1 MAPSIAN
8 MSETSSFG
16 TYPVKSLPH
25 ETYGKVVVERHRGLR
40 LLLRYWIHVA
50 ATGFSVLLAT
60 LNFRDVAL
68 MGSEYPETNVVLNL
82 FQFTAKA
89 HELLILGSLSLVLL
103 DLVRRRLTQDS
114 GVPLGYVLSPALFND
129 LGWLTS
135 RHFWSCLNAS
145 ISTLPFVVFVLV
157 AIALANLSGPLS
169 AITVVPRLGWTDAR
183 LSNINPEFWNSTADE
198 IWPST
203 IPSIDLPP
211 LCSGSAADQTILC
224 PQGQLNSV
232 LVGVTP
238 DVGNGMSCTT
248 LGQNVECN
256 TTTSNALLA
265 IKRQITVQYDIL
277 SQSVYTTTP
286 TAVVYEN
293 LAARYALGL
302 ARHSNVT
309 DAVRVDATQTQ
320 LLQAV
325 FVGDGQMYKPLVN
338 TTCQEL
344 SYSDIFDLT
353 QQNAISANWSKPF
366 VTWLDNVNSS
376 DVRPSFVFAFM
387 KNDTAFQAPK
397 ACHGQ
402 ECYTAISCSIDAR
415 LAPLSLWANTAQTSL
430 LYQSDP
436 QPKKFFQ
443 SPAAA
448 AGRRLTLKKSWL
460 DAAFND
466 PKVNITMDKV
476 IPAIL
481 NFWETPMEYKPIH
494 ADTILN
500 VITEAQPLNFTQG
513 TAIILGSVIAETIG
527 MYPTSFAYASVY
539 TGDCS
544 FTQDIAFPD
553 EVCNDSVSHWVHT
566 NDLGDLKAAY
576 SMIKFTARR
585 NVYGWF
591 INSITV
597 KLALAVLLLHA
608 SCTAVYLIHVLLFR
622 KTITRCWETAPELLV
637 LALNSLRAPLLMG
650 SSTRIKH
657 PSIWREPV
665 TIRQVLG
672 EDDLSLIVGDS
683 RYYSGLAGELPEVG
697 RKYD

>member
-1 MAPSIAN
+1 MAPSTVSV
-8 MSETSSFG
+8 SETGSLS
-16 TYPVKSLPH
+16 TYPEKSLPH
-25 ETYGKVVVERHRGLR
+25 EAYGKVVIEQHRGLR

-50 ATGFSVLLAT
+50 AIGFTVLLAT

-103 DLVRRRLTQDS
+103 DLVRSRLTQAN

-145 ISTLPFVVFVLV
+145 FSTLPFVVFVLA

-183 LSNINPEFWNSTADE
+183 LSNINPEFWNATADE

-211 LCSGSAADQTILC
+211 LCSTSAADQTILC

-232 LVGVTP
+232 FVGVTP

-248 LGQNVECN
+248 LGRNVECN

-286 TAVVYEN
+286 TAVMFEN
-293 LAARYALGL
+293 LAARYALGF
-302 ARHSNVT
+302 ARSSNVS
-309 DAVRVDATQTQ
+309 DAVSVDATKTQ
-320 LLQAV
+320 LLEAL
-325 FVGDGQMYKPLVN
+325 FVGNGQMYKPLVN
-338 TTCQEL
+338 TTCQQL
-344 SYSDIFDLT
+344 NYSAIFELT
-353 QQNAISANWSKPF
+353 QQKAISTDWSKPS
-366 VTWLDNVNSS
+366 VTWLGDVDGS
-376 DVRPSFVFAFM
+376 DEQASFVFTFM
-387 KNDTAFQAPK
+387 RNAPEFQAPQ
-397 ACHGQ
+397 ACSGQ
-402 ECYTAISCSIDAR
+402 ECYAAISCSIDAR
-415 LAPLSLWANTAQTSL
+415 LAPLSLWANTAQTAL

-436 QPKKFFQ
+436 APKKFFQ
-443 SPAAA
+443 SSAATA
-448 AGRRLTLKKSWL
+448 ARRLTLKKSWL
-460 DAAFND
+460 EAAFND
-466 PKVNITMDKV
+466 PTVNITMAKV

-481 NFWETPMEYKPIH
+481 DFWETPMEYQPTH
-494 ADTILN
+494 ADTTLN
-500 VITEAQPLNFTQG
+500 VITGAQPLNFTQG
-513 TAIILGSVIAETIG
+513 TAIILGTAIAETIG
-527 MYPTSFAYASVY
+527 MYPTSFAYASIY
-539 TGDCS
+539 TGDCA
-544 FTQDIAFPD
+544 FTQGISFPD
-553 EVCNDSVSHWVHT
+553 EVCNNSVSHWVHA
-566 NDLGDLKAAY
+566 NNLGDLNSAY
-576 SMIKFTARR
+576 SMVTFTARR

-597 KLALAVLLLHA
+597 KLALTVLLLHA
-608 SCTAVYLIHVLLFR
+608 SLTAIYLVYVLVFR
-622 KTITRCWETAPELLV
+622 KTLTQCWETAPELMV

-665 TIRQVLG
+665 TIRQVSG
-672 EDDLSLIVGDS
+672 EDDLSLIVGDP